1 MPGKLSK
8 CLKRW
13 AKMKNAI
20 TPAKLITQSNTLET
34 TVTRYI
40 ISLQSTRE
48 RNIYIHSASDPWQWI
63 SDTTNSVSL
72 FQTFVLNL
80 GSTSF
85 SRVRSW
91 CPIPGGVDDGSTGS
105 LRGPLFGAK
114 WDGDG
119 GRKTADTGILDWEK
133 GGGMRWT
140 GCCTCPTGSEVGRVA
155 S

>member
-48 RNIYIHSASDPWQWI
+48 RNIYIHSASDPWQ
-63 SDTTNSVSL
+63 
-72 FQTFVLNL
+72 
-80 GSTSF
+80 
-85 SRVRSW
+85 
-91 CPIPGGVDDGSTGS
+91 
-105 LRGPLFGAK
+105 
-114 WDGDG
+114 
-119 GRKTADTGILDWEK
+119 
-133 GGGMRWT
+133 
-140 GCCTCPTGSEVGRVA
+140 
-155 S
+155 